1 MPNRLAS
8 ATSQYL
14 RQHADNPVD
23 WWSWGPAAFA
33 EAARRD
39 VLVLVSIGY
48 SSCHWCHVMARET
61 FADAEVGAFVNEHFV
76 AIKVDREEHPDVDQA
91 FMRTTQALTGQGGWP
106 MTVFCTPAGE
116 PFFAGTYFPPEPRG
130 GLPSFSELVEALAEV
145 WAERRDEVTNSA
157 ATIVRR
163 VADLDRPP
171 LLSIPEA
178 NLAPHRLLT
187 KVHTEFDPGHG
198 GFGGAPKFP
207 QAPVLDAL
215 LVRTEQLG
223 NDRALFTLESM
234 ARGGICDQVGGG
246 FHRYSV
252 DAGWEVPHFEKML
265 YDNALLLGTYTRGW
279 LRAIPDDG
287 TEQRELFER
296 VVRGIVSWLAN
307 EMALPGGGFAASLDA
322 DSLNEGGEHTE
333 GAHYLWSPQLFDEYL
348 GKDSKFA
355 QGVFHVTHGGN
366 LPMGAH
372 APTDGSGLSTLQL
385 HGNPHPGR
393 LANVIA
399 VLKAIRD
406 RRPRPD
412 RDDKVVTAWN
422 GLLVDSLTRAA
433 MVFGER
439 EWLDLAAG
447 AAGYLWEQHWDVER
461 RVLSRVTAGPDGV
474 TSDYAAAALGFVSLS
489 GALGDADWLARAI
502 VLLERAIELFG
513 APDGGFFDATAST
526 ELFERPR
533 RKDDEALPS
542 STSLMVIALRAAARL
557 AERPDLAARAD
568 AAQAT
573 LHSVL
578 VVSPR
583 HSGWGFAELLSD
595 DEARRG
601 LGPAE
606 VVVVDDS
613 GDPLSEQ
620 ARAAWRLAPWGSVVV
635 SAPVGTLGFGDL
647 FTGRSMR
654 NDQPTVYVCRG
665 VTCQEPTADWADLR
679 GLLWA
684 QTH

>member
-474 TSDYAAAALGFVSLS
+474 TSDYAAAALGFVSLA

-665 VTCQEPTADWADLR
+665 VTCQEPTVDWADLR

>member
-1 MPNRLAS
+1 MP
-8 ATSQYL
+8 L
-14 RQHADNPVD
+14 R
-23 WWSWGPAAFA
+23 G
-33 EAARRD
+33 
-39 VLVLVSIGY
+39 
-48 SSCHWCHVMARET
+48 
-61 FADAEVGAFVNEHFV
+61 
-76 AIKVDREEHPDVDQA
+76 
-91 FMRTTQALTGQGGWP
+91 
-106 MTVFCTPAGE
+106 
-116 PFFAGTYFPPEPRG
+116 
-130 GLPSFSELVEALAEV
+130 
-145 WAERRDEVTNSA
+145 
-157 ATIVRR
+157 
-163 VADLDRPP
+163 
-171 LLSIPEA
+171 
-178 NLAPHRLLT
+178 
-187 KVHTEFDPGHG
+187 
-198 GFGGAPKFP
+198 
-207 QAPVLDAL
+207 
-215 LVRTEQLG
+215 
-223 NDRALFTLESM
+223 
-234 ARGGICDQVGGG
+234 
-246 FHRYSV
+246 
-252 DAGWEVPHFEKML
+252 
-265 YDNALLLGTYTRGW
+265 
-279 LRAIPDDG
+279 
-287 TEQRELFER
+287 LFER
-296 VVRGIVSWLAN
+296 VVRGIVSWLTN

-447 AAGYLWEQHWDVER
+447 AAGYLWEQHWDAER
-461 RVLSRVTAGPDGV
+461 RVLCRVTTGPDGV
-474 TSDYAAAALGFVSLS
+474 TSDYAAAALGFVSLA

-513 APDGGFFDATAST
+513 AADGGFFDATAST

-665 VTCQEPTADWADLR
+665 VTCQEPTVDWADLR